1 MNTGST
7 NQNQTLDH
15 DHITI
20 AVPNKGRLNKP
31 ALELLA
37 NAGLHIIDES
47 SRKLFARCT
56 NQSVN
61 ILFARA
67 SDIPEYVAMGAADMG
82 MTGYD
87 LVCEKEIDV
96 DILMDLGFG
105 NADLVLAVPEDMHIE
120 SIQEL
125 NGKKIG
131 TSYPKITKSFFSERG
146 INVEIVEVSGAC
158 EMTPHVGIADAI
170 VDLTSSG
177 TTLKINRLQV
187 IEHVL
192 SSSVK
197 LIANK
202 DSSSHRGH
210 IMDDVVMAFKSVI
223 DAQNKRYLMMN
234 VPKDSLDEV
243 KKILPGMSGP
253 TVMPVESSH
262 NLVAVHA
269 VIDETDIFRIITSLK
284 RAGAKDILI
293 TPIERLIH

>member
-1 MNTGST
+1 MNAGST
-7 NQNQTLDH
+7 NQNKIIGHNLGP

-56 NQSVN
+56 NPAVS

-131 TSYPKITKSFFSERG
+131 TSYPKKKLS
-146 INVEIVEVSGAC
+146 IN
-158 EMTPHVGIADAI
+158 P
-170 VDLTSSG
+170 
-177 TTLKINRLQV
+177 
-187 IEHVL
+187 
-192 SSSVK
+192 
-197 LIANK
+197 
-202 DSSSHRGH
+202 
-210 IMDDVVMAFKSVI
+210 
-223 DAQNKRYLMMN
+223 
-234 VPKDSLDEV
+234 
-243 KKILPGMSGP
+243 
-253 TVMPVESSH
+253 
-262 NLVAVHA
+262 
-269 VIDETDIFRIITSLK
+269 
-284 RAGAKDILI
+284 
-293 TPIERLIH
+293 PIQ